1 MYPVDP
7 PQVPSGETTSVDVL
21 FALEVVEVEEVFEV
35 EDEEHVPNFP
45 VVSQYVTQ

>member
-1 MYPVDP
+1 VYPVDP

-21 FALEVVEVEEVFEV
+21 FVLDIVEV

-45 VVSQYVTQ
+45 VVSQKVIVGLNGG